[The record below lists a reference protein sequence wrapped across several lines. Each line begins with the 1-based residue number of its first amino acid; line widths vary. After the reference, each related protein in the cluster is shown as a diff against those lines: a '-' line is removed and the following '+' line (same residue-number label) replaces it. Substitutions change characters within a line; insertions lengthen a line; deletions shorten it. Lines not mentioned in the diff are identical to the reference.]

1 MRSNLRARD
10 GCPSW
15 QSARK
20 LAASRG
26 HCCWRLK
33 ITQLWKRE
41 KGQVAGEYAILC
53 VSNALRTQSLAL
65 GPTPP
70 CLLGWADVRRVD
82 ERASERRATFT
93 TRRKTVSFPPS
104 KEQAEPR
111 YCGYCAR
118 MQVRFKHAPY

>member
-82 ERASERRATFT
+82 ERASERAKSHLHYTTENGFVSSLERAS
-93 TRRKTVSFPPS
+93 RAAVLWVLCPNAGS
-104 KEQAEPR
+104 
-111 YCGYCAR
+111 
-118 MQVRFKHAPY
+118 V